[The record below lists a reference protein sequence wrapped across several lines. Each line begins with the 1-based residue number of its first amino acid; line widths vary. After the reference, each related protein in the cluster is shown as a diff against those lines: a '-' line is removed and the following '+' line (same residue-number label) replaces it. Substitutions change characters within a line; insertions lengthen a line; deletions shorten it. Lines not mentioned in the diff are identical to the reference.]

1 MTPDDRAAAQ
11 TPPAPTGAPSP
22 APDFVPNPATL
33 RAARWLTVTCV
44 ALMAALA
51 LAWELWLAPLRPGGS
66 MLALK
71 ALPLLA
77 ALPGL
82 ARGRVK
88 TFQWWSLLLMVY
100 LTEGLVRATSDTGLS
115 ARLATVETVL
125 ATLAFAGIL
134 AFTRAHKRPKAPA
147 AGG

>member
-1 MTPDDRAAAQ
+1 MT
-11 TPPAPTGAPSP
+11 S
-22 APDFVPNPATL
+22 
-33 RAARWLTVTCV
+33 V
-44 ALMAALA
+44 ALMALLA

-82 ARGRVK
+82 LRGRLK

-100 LTEGLVRATSDTGLS
+100 LTEGLVRATSDIGLS
-115 ARLATVETVL
+115 ARLAALETLLAALAFGGVL
-125 ATLAFAGIL
+125 AY
-134 AFTRAHKRPKAPA
+134 TRAHKRPKAPRRPE
-147 AGG
+147 